1 MNGKVRHHI
10 YFKRNLFAVVV
21 SLVSSIICFCHS
33 AQVLYY
39 IDVETNADFQLPSNL
54 LDSKSYQA
62 AAFVVPFNLICNMTM
77 F

>member
-1 MNGKVRHHI
+1 MGKLDI
-10 YFKRNLFAVVV
+10 MYILSATFLLLLNLF
-21 SLVSSIICFCHS
+21 VSSIICFCHS

-39 IDVETNADFQLPSNL
+39 IDAETNADFHLPLNL